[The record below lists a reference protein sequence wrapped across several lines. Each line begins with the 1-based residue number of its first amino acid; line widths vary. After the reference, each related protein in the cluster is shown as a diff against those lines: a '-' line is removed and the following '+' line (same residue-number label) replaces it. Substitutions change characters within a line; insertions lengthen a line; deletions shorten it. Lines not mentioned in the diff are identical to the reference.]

1 MCWTISCIK
10 ISDTSFGEKIMI
22 VIGVRRRCI
31 PSEMDGS
38 DDSMLWNDNEE
49 DENGK
54 SKCKVDTVTL
64 IDIVCE
70 LTMWN

>member
-1 MCWTISCIK
+1 
-10 ISDTSFGEKIMI
+10 MI

>member
-1 MCWTISCIK
+1 
-10 ISDTSFGEKIMI
+10 MI
-22 VIGVRRRCI
+22 VKGIRRCFI

-38 DDSMLWNDNEE
+38 DDSMLWNDSEE
-49 DENGK
+49 DENGS

-64 IDIVCE
+64 IDIFCE